1 MFQMILQMIYNDDI
15 LYYIEDDDDN
25 INDDNCSNEYNNDHM
40 TLT

>member
-25 INDDNCSNEYNNDHM
+25 DNDDNCSNEYNNDHM

>member
-25 INDDNCSNEYNNDHM
+25 DNDDNCSNEYNNDYM